1 MRSRATTVTASPS
14 SRVVTVRPAGD
25 LDLAT
30 TDDLRARLGEAATL
44 SAYLVVLDLA
54 DVDFLDSTAVGVIVG
69 AHKQLAAEGKHL
81 VLCHVGAMPARV
93 LQITG
98 LLALLDVRADSPALE
113 DEALP
118 H

>member
-1 MRSRATTVTASPS
+1 MGSRATTVCATASG
-14 SRVVTVRPAGD
+14 RVVTVQPVGD

-30 TDDLRARLGEAATL
+30 SDDLRARLSEAATL

-54 DVDFLDSTAVGVIVG
+54 QVDFLDSTAVGVVVG
-69 AHKQLAAEGKHL
+69 AHKHLAADGRHL

-98 LLALLDVRADSPALE
+98 LLDLLDVREDSPALD
-113 DEALP
+113 DESLR